1 LRAILLCI
9 LGLASLLAPSHVRG
23 AQPPG
28 FTLKDGDRIVLV
40 GDTFI
45 ERDQRYGYLE
55 TILTLQNPDKTLVFR
70 NLGWSGDTVEGVSRS
85 GFDPPEAG
93 FEQLKQQILAIKP
106 TVVVVGY
113 GMADSFAGDAGL
125 PRFEKGLNRLLEFI
139 DGIHARVVLL
149 SPIAHEDLGRPL
161 PDPAQHNAQLKIYT
175 HSIADTARRRGALFI
190 DLFQE
195 IPSRRKG
202 AYLTDNGIHLTENGY
217 RLVADL
223 IDRPL
228 VPTAVRQAPRVELAA
243 DGKLGPTIGARVDQV
258 EPLLTGIRFRLAREI
273 LPISEDETTALYLKI
288 TGLPPG
294 RFALKVDGQIIDTKS
309 NGEWNKGVRTLS
321 SLDTLQFELLR
332 RTINRKNLLFFYRWR
347 PQNHTYLFGFRKHEQ
362 GNNAIEI
369 PQFDPLVAEKEAEIA
384 RLKQA
389 IPHVY
394 ELTCIEREV
403 AR

>member
-1 LRAILLCI
+1 M
-9 LGLASLLAPSHVRG
+9 
-23 AQPPG
+23 
-28 FTLKDGDRIVLV
+28 LV

-70 NLGWSGDTVEGVSRS
+70 NLGWSGDTVEGISRS

-93 FEQLKQQILAIKP
+93 FDQLKQQILAVKP
-106 TVVVVGY
+106 TVVIVGY

-125 PRFEKGLNRLLEFI
+125 SRFEKGLNRLLDLI
-139 DGIHARVVLL
+139 DGIDARVVLL

-161 PDPAQHNAQLKIYT
+161 PDPTQHNAQLKIYT
-175 HSIADTARRRGALFI
+175 HSIAETARRRGAIFI

-195 IPSRRKG
+195 IPSRQKG
-202 AYLTDNGIHLTENGY
+202 AYLTDNGIHLRENGY

-228 VPTAVRQAPRVELAA
+228 VPAAVRRAPGVELAA
-243 DGKLGPTIGARVDQV
+243 DGKLGPTVGARVDQV
-258 EPLLTGIRFRLAREI
+258 EPLLTGIRFRLAREV
-273 LPISEDETTALYLKI
+273 LPIGADEATALSLKI

-294 RFALKVDGQIIDTKS
+294 RFSLKVDGQLIEGQKGVRTLS
-309 NGEWNKGVRTLS
+309 SPEWNKGVRTLS
-321 SLDTLQFELLR
+321 GPDTLQFERLR
-332 RTINRKNLLFFYRWR
+332 QVINRKNQLFFYRWR

-369 PQFDPLVAEKEAEIA
+369 PQFDPLVAEQEAEIA
-384 RLKQA
+384 RLKKA
-389 IPHVY
+389 IPRVY
-394 ELTCIEREV
+394 ELTRIEKEV